1 MKPSKLQRT
10 EFHRD
15 FFRHEVENHFDLY
28 DFNESMDPNFFTKLG
43 IKLADM
49 YRDSF
54 EYQFDTAFYNY
65 DGE

>member
-15 FFRHEVENHFDLY
+15 FFRQEIENHFDLY
-28 DFNESMDPNFFTKLG
+28 DFNETMDPNFYTKLG
-43 IKLADM
+43 MKLVDL

-54 EYQFDTAFYNY
+54 EYQFEESFYSYN
-65 DGE
+65 GE